1 MHGAAAPTRELQAR
15 RDPGLVNCGSHRFR
29 RRGTARSRTQHP
41 HRMVGAHAQDRHL
54 HCRRAPPP
62 PPHQLTPI
70 HQCMQNS
77 RAPRARSPRS
87 PRPPLHR
94 ADRKNDLRAL
104 RDLLPRAPLV
114 GRRAAGR
121 HAQDGEAPAAHG
133 AEVHQN
139 KRLRDR
145 AEVGRRRLELAVD
158 PQGGRGQGLLP
169 RQLVGSDALPRRGDV
184 REELRARGRRRG
196 VREHVRDQGVGR
208 RAQARLRHAG
218 APQFVG
224 AKIPRRNSPAR
235 AQLALT
241 LAFAVARAGCLLEEH
256 RLAHVP
262 ARRRRDVQALQAEER
277 RVLLRR
283 RRLEA
288 AVRPQRRAPLQHARG
303 LFPP

>member
-1 MHGAAAPTRELQAR
+1 MQASDHSNSRER
-15 RDPGLVNCGSHRFR
+15 RSSRL
-29 RRGTARSRTQHP
+29 RSS
-41 HRMVGAHAQDRHL
+41 RHL
-54 HCRRAPPP
+54 RARRAPVHGTLRPLTQASHAPLSPSRHRALAHTAPIRHDRRPCAKSPP
-62 PPHQLTPI
+62 PLPPSATAAASSINAHSSL
-70 HQCMQNS
+70 
-77 RAPRARSPRS
+77 RAKFELARARSPRS

-133 AEVHQN
+133 AEVQQGE
-139 KRLRDR
+139 RLRDR

-169 RQLVGSDALPRRGDV
+169 RQLVGPDALPRRGDV

-224 AKIPRRNSPAR
+224 AKFLGAILRRAR
-235 AQLALT
+235 ATLALT
-241 LAFAVARAGCLLEEH
+241 LAFVSRRVPTQRTSARARTCSTTT
-256 RLAHVP
+256 
-262 ARRRRDVQALQAEER
+262 RRTSSSS
-277 RVLLRR
+277 
-283 RRLEA
+283 
-288 AVRPQRRAPLQHARG
+288 
-303 LFPP
+303 

>member
-1 MHGAAAPTRELQAR
+1 
-15 RDPGLVNCGSHRFR
+15 
-29 RRGTARSRTQHP
+29 
-41 HRMVGAHAQDRHL
+41 
-54 HCRRAPPP
+54 
-62 PPHQLTPI
+62 
-70 HQCMQNS
+70 MQNS

-87 PRPPLHR
+87 PRPPLRR

-169 RQLVGSDALPRRGDV
+169 RQLVGPDALPRRGDV

-224 AKIPRRNSPAR
+224 AKFLGAILRRAR
-235 AQLALT
+235 ATLALT
-241 LAFAVARAGCLLEEH
+241 LAFVARAGCLLEEH

-288 AVRPQRRAPLQHARG
+288 AVRPQRRAPLQRARG